1 MNTNSLNL
9 KIKKLLGK
17 RIKKAIFFILF
28 PQRNH
33 FKLFNYAD
41 RAKNNRVNLNYWWE
55 SNNLGDTL
63 SPIIVNYMLSRNGL
77 DSNVIVSSRR
87 HLYAVGSVLTAGIQD
102 CTVWGSGIL
111 NASLIYRLSR
121 RRFDVRAVRGPLTR
135 AILMDYGHIVPEVYG
150 DPAILMVE
158 IYNPVN
164 IEKKHKFGLIMH
176 KDQILDIP
184 KDLDIYPIDI
194 CTDNYCKF
202 IDELKKVE
210 IVISSS
216 LHGIILAESYGIEAI
231 LLKPKID
238 ILKYYDWYYSTR
250 RFDFP
255 VAETIKKA
263 TLISPVALPTNLDTL
278 RKNLKKVF
286 PYDIY
291 KD

>member
-9 KIKKLLGK
+9 KMKKILGK
-17 RIKKAIFFILF
+17 RIKKIIFFLLF

-33 FKLFNYAD
+33 FKLFNYTD
-41 RAKNNRVNLNYWWE
+41 RAKNNHVNLNYWWE

-63 SPIIVNYMLSRNGL
+63 SPIIVNHMLSQRGL
-77 DSNVIVSSRR
+77 DSNVVVSSRR

-111 NASLIYRLSR
+111 NAGLIYRLSR

-194 CTDNYCKF
+194 CTDDYRKF

-216 LHGIILAESYGIEAI
+216 LHGIILAESFGIEAI

-255 VAETIKKA
+255 MAETIKKA
-263 TLISPVALPTNLDTL
+263 TLISPVALPTNLDVL
-278 RKNLKKVF
+278 RKKLKNAF